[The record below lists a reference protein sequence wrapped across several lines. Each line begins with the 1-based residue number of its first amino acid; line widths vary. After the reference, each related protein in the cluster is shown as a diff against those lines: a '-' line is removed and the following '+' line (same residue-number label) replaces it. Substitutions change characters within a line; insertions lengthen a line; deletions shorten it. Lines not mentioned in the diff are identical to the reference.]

1 MGVGARTG
9 VQEETCG
16 WFSEHF
22 GVLCACSCLLANATV
37 ALAVGESSVIL
48 LTLPPPS
55 LSNHLQ
61 QVEAGAADGTV
72 LFGQVA
78 PMVNQIEYHVG
89 MGPGAQVSTA
99 GPLQLQQPPQ
109 GRPQPT
115 RDGMQVD

>member
-99 GPLQLQQPPQ
+99 LQ
-109 GRPQPT
+109 GRCSSNSRHRGGRNQRET
-115 RDGMQVD
+115 ACR